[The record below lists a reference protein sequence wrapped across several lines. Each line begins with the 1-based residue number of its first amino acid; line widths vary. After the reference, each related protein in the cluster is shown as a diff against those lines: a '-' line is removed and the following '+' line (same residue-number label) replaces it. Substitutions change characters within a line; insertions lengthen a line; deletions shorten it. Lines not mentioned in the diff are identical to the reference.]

1 MYGTMYG
8 AMRKTT
14 LYLPDELKAELQ
26 QAALETGRTEAEII
40 RDGIRLILAQLPP
53 PSPTIPLFTSDDPH
67 FAERVDEYLVG
78 FGER

>member
-1 MYGTMYG
+1 MCGV
-8 AMRKTT
+8 MRKTT

-26 QAALETGRTEAEII
+26 RAALETGRAEADII
-40 RDGIRLILAQLPP
+40 REGIQLALAQLPP
-53 PSPTIPLFTSDDPH
+53 PTPTIPLFTSDDPH